1 MTSRILPWLET
12 IDTGQ
17 FGRRRAGAVYLV
29 RGRRLAVVETGT
41 ARAAPDWIGRLRRE
55 RIAYIVLTHVH
66 LDHAGGAGLI
76 AREHPEATVVVHP
89 RGAGHLVD
97 PRRLVAGTRSASP
110 GMFPLYGDPVPIS
123 AERIHA
129 AADGETFD
137 LGGGVALQAI
147 ESSGHAPHHLC
158 FFEPGSRCLFSGDAL
173 GHHGIPAAVP
183 LTVPPRF
190 DLDSAMDTLDR
201 LFALDP
207 SRVAFTHF
215 GVVSGGR
222 RLIEEYRVSLIE
234 WLGRIRALGNRLS
247 DDEVVRAILEQPE
260 NRRLSA
266 LDQQMVE
273 MCVRGALGSLDR
285 LSAGSERKEP
295 GRPPEGGAP

>member
-1 MTSRILPWLET
+1 
-12 IDTGQ
+12 
-17 FGRRRAGAVYLV
+17 
-29 RGRRLAVVETGT
+29 
-41 ARAAPDWIGRLRRE
+41 
-55 RIAYIVLTHVH
+55 
-66 LDHAGGAGLI
+66 
-76 AREHPEATVVVHP
+76 
-89 RGAGHLVD
+89 
-97 PRRLVAGTRSASP
+97 
-110 GMFPLYGDPVPIS
+110 
-123 AERIHA
+123 
-129 AADGETFD
+129 
-137 LGGGVALQAI
+137 
-147 ESSGHAPHHLC
+147 
-158 FFEPGSRCLFSGDAL
+158 
-173 GHHGIPAAVP
+173 
-183 LTVPPRF
+183 
-190 DLDSAMDTLDR
+190 MDTLDR